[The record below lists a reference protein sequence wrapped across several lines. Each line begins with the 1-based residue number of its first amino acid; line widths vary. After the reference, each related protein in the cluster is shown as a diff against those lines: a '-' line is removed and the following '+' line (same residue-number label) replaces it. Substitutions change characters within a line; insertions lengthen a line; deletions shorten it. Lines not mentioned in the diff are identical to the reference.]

1 MCNNRLVSIINLQ
14 LQPGLS
20 IFQQL
25 VTASVK
31 AFVTGEFKEGQAFPS
46 VRTLAAD
53 FKIHPNT
60 AQKVI
65 QHLIRER
72 FLEVHPGIGTV
83 VAKLPTHVLGIE
95 ELLQAEAEKFALE
108 AIRLGANL
116 SEAIRMV
123 EAVWAAEGLVEEKVT
138 HDRRK

>member
-1 MCNNRLVSIINLQ
+1 MSLINLSIQPGSSIFEQLVS
-14 LQPGLS
+14 
-20 IFQQL
+20 
-25 VTASVK
+25 ASVK
-31 AFVTGEFKEGQAFPS
+31 AFVTGEFKEGQPFPS
-46 VRTLAAD
+46 VRALAAD

-72 FLEVHPGIGTV
+72 FLEARPGIGTV
-83 VAKLPTHVLGIE
+83 VAKLPTHAANSKN
-95 ELLQAEAEKFALE
+95 LLRGEAERFVGE

-116 SEAIRMV
+116 SETIR
-123 EAVWAAEGLVEEKVT
+123 AVEELWTESALTEKEMA

>member
-1 MCNNRLVSIINLQ
+1 LISLR
-14 LQPGLS
+14 LQPGIS
-20 IFQQL
+20 IFEQL

-31 AFVTGEFKEGQAFPS
+31 ALVTGEFKEGQPFPS

-72 FLEVHPGIGTV
+72 FLEVRPGIGTA
-83 VAKLPTHVLGIE
+83 VAKLPTQAADIKG
-95 ELLQAEAEKFALE
+95 LLRIEAERFVDE
-108 AIRLGANL
+108 SIRLGADL
-116 SEAIRMV
+116 SEIIQMV
-123 EAVWAAEGLVEEKVT
+123 EELWTEITPAKEEMA